1 MLKSYN
7 KELPQTKI
15 TLMKNQPEITLD
27 EIRRRVKEAG
37 EDPNQPT
44 LEEISQIVKKVRKE
58 NENKKP

>member
-1 MLKSYN
+1 
-7 KELPQTKI
+7 
-15 TLMKNQPEITLD
+15 MKNHPEITLD

-44 LEEISQIVKKVRKE
+44 LEEISQIVKEVRKN